1 MKRQRGRGRKPG
13 GGGHQNPN
21 KAYDSQGPDVRVRGS
36 AQTIFEKYQTLA
48 RDCLASGDR
57 ILAENY
63 LQHAEHYLRLIK
75 SMQPGFVPRADIM
88 VSGYA
93 GEGEEGWDEDD
104 EGEGDDGPEAAA
116 PHSQDF
122 RGHGQSG
129 YQQRREFQPRES
141 RDHRELRDNR
151 DAREPREP
159 REARDGRDGG
169 DGTDAEGDRRFGRN
183 RRRRDRF
190 RTGFEADRAGSG
202 GDGQDRPSGETVRDP
217 LAVQG
222 FDDQP
227 AASAVEVAGFQPG
240 GDGSER
246 SPRRPRPPRP
256 AREARDSR
264 DGREARDSR
273 DGREARD
280 SRDAREPAPGF
291 GSDVPSFLSAPPPAP
306 ADSGADA

>member
-48 RDCLASGDR
+48 RDSLSAGDR

-63 LQHAEHYLRLIK
+63 LQHAEHYLRLLK
-75 SMQPGFVPRADIM
+75 SMQPGFVPRADLM

-93 GEGEEGWDEDD
+93 GEGELGWDEDEDGD
-104 EGEGDDGPEAAA
+104 EDLQGDG
-116 PHSQDF
+116 
-122 RGHGQSG
+122 GYGGQQTGGQQGGGQGNG
-129 YQQRREFQPRES
+129 YGQQRREFQQRDYQQRDGREP
-141 RDHRELRDNR
+141 R

-159 REARDGRDGG
+159 REPRDGAEG
-169 DGTDAEGDRRFGRN
+169 DADGDRRFGRN

-190 RTGFEADRAGSG
+190 RNGFEGERPGYGADGADRPERADRSERSERSG
-202 GDGQDRPSGETVRDP
+202 GERPAPAGVASDP

-227 AASAVEVAGFQPG
+227 AAPTVELGGFVPAAGQEG
-240 GDGSER
+240 AER
-246 SPRRPRPPRP
+246 PARRPRPPRP
-256 AREARDSR
+256 PREPREPREA
-264 DGREARDSR
+264 
-273 DGREARD
+273 
-280 SRDAREPAPGF
+280 APGF
-291 GSDVPSFLSAPPPAP
+291 GSDVPSFLAAAP
-306 ADSGADA
+306 ALPPEAASDA